1 MDNKINT
8 HCSICN
14 GGYYLCRACKNE
26 KKFKPWRTVTDTI
39 EHYKIYIAIHGYTVT
54 KNKEQAKAELQ
65 NCDLSDMESFRT
77 EIKSVIKEIMG
88 EPVKVKPVSRTR
100 KNKVDV
106 ELQKNIEIENE
117 VIPESEE

>member
-1 MDNKINT
+1 MDNKINA

-14 GGYYLCRACKNE
+14 EGYHLCHACKNE

-39 EHYKIYIAIHGYTVT
+39 EHYKIYMAIHGYTIT

-65 NCDLSDMESFRT
+65 NCDLSDMDSFRA
-77 EIKSVIKEIMG
+77 EIKSVIKEIMD

-117 VIPESEE
+117 TIPESEE